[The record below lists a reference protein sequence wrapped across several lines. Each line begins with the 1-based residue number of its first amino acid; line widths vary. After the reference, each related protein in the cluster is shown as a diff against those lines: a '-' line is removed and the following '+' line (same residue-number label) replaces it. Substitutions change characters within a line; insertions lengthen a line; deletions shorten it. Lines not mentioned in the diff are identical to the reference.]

1 MLYVCVNVV
10 YVYKLVTE
18 NKYHLI
24 KIDLCAVTYKL

>member
-18 NKYHLI
+18 NKYHSI
-24 KIDLCAVTYKL
+24 KIDFCAALYKL